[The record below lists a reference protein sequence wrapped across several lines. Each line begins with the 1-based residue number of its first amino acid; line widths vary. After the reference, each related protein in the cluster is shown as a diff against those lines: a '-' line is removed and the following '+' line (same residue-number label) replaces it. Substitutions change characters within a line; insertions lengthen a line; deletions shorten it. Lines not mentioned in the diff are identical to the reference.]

1 MISDILI
8 MIIIIS
14 NVIFNVTNFCIIVI
28 FIDLISNIRYF
39 IFNSSISSSN
49 SYVNIL
55 GILSLTSFI
64 LEFRAAVAA
73 KLVMLGISPLTSF
86 ILAVRVLALVDK
98 LVIIRH
104 HVHLFQ

>member
-1 MISDILI
+1 

-55 GILSLTSFI
+55 GILSLISFI

-86 ILAVRVLALVDK
+86 ILAVRVALVDK